1 MALALNAYKTV
12 TAIATT
18 SAVGIYT
25 APVGYAGVVL
35 LANVAN
41 IGAQTN
47 TVSFSHRRS
56 RTGIAV
62 TTEIQ
67 RNAPIDSNDSISLVR
82 GKLVVEPGDVL
93 LISGSNNTDLKVTLS
108 ILETLI

>member
-12 TAIATT
+12 TTVATT
-18 SAVGIYT
+18 NAVGIYT
-25 APVGYAGVVL
+25 APVGYAGVIL

-41 IGAQTN
+41 VGSQTN
-47 TVSFSHRRS
+47 TVSFSHRRT
-56 RTGIAV
+56 RTGTAV

-67 RNAPIDSNDSISLVR
+67 RNAPIDSNDSISLVK

-108 ILETLI
+108 VLETLI